1 MSTSDIWMTIAKS
14 MVIQWYLYGDYRDSL
29 RSTSGFWMA
38 IDKVRSTTDI
48 WMTIEIV

>member
-14 MVIQWYLYGDYRDSL
+14 MVYQWYLGDYRDNL
-29 RSTSGFWMA
+29 RSTSGSWMT

-48 WMTIEIV
+48 WMTIEID